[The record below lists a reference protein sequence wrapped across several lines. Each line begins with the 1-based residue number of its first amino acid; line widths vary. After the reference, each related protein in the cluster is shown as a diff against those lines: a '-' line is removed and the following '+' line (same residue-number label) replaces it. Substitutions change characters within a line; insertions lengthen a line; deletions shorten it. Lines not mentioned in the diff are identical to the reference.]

1 MKRSKKVASMAVA
14 MVAVLA
20 IGGTFAYYTAEHEID
35 NTMETGT
42 YGDQVTEVFTPDSNW
57 EPGEE
62 ADKIVGV
69 TNTGDYDIVVR
80 VSMSETWT
88 FSDEEGDSLTIDS
101 DDSAFIIASA
111 SEGDQLSKIDGLVD
125 DSVDTT
131 LGSVENTLETDGSVV
146 YKELAESDWTY
157 NENDGYWYYNSI
169 LASGKSTGALL
180 SSITLAEDTD
190 MGVYDEVVS
199 YVVTTSD
206 ELVGDETW
214 VVLGS
219 EADTAN
225 TDVQDPD
232 LANVVV
238 ADGYY
243 LHVKS
248 VSTITT
254 GYEGYAG
261 ATYVLTITSETC
273 QATDEAILATFT
285 EAGTVPDTVTWFPT
299 VK

>member
-20 IGGTFAYYTAEHEID
+20 IGGTFAYYTANHEID

-42 YGDQVTEVFTPDSNW
+42 YGDQMTEVFTPDSNW

-88 FSDEEGDSLTIDS
+88 DADGIEIITVASTDEDF
-101 DDSAFIIASA
+101 DDATVTT
-111 SEGDQLSKIDGLVD
+111 GVQLSTTDGLVD
-125 DSVDTT
+125 DSEDTT

-146 YKELAESDWTY
+146 YKELAESGWTY
-157 NENDGYWYYNSI
+157 NSADGYWYYNSI
-169 LASGKSTGALL
+169 LVSEASTTLL
-180 SSITLAEDTD
+180 LESITLAEDTD
-190 MGVYDEVVS
+190 MGVYEEIVS
-199 YVVTTSD
+199 YVVTGSETLD
-206 ELVGDETW
+206 GDETW
-214 VVLGS
+214 IELG
-219 EADTAN
+219 TALVSGE
-225 TDVQDPD
+225 TDVYIED
-232 LANVVV
+232 LADVVV
-238 ADGYY
+238 DDGYY

-254 GYEGYAG
+254 DYEGYAG
-261 ATYVLTITSETC
+261 ATYVLTITSETL
-273 QATDEAILATFT
+273 QATDEAIATWDTAPASLAWTADA
-285 EAGTVPDTVTWFPT
+285 E
-299 VK
+299 